1 MTTNNKDFKVK
12 NGIVVSEGGTF
23 GGPVSVGT
31 PTDPEHAVTLD
42 YLSGLSFTGSMAVS
56 ATPPSLPSSGDM
68 WFDSSSGDTFV
79 YYDSYWIQIMSSTG
93 PQGEQGPQGDPGAD
107 GVGIPSAGTSG
118 QVLSKVDGTDYNVQW
133 STIDLSGYQPKVSGV
148 SDTEI
153 AYLDGVTS
161 SIQTQLNTKA
171 SASHTHS
178 QSDITDL
185 STALGLKQ
193 DKVSGVSDI
202 EISYLDGVTSAIQTQ
217 IDGKAS
223 SSHTHSQSDITGLS
237 TALSNKQDKVSNV
250 SDTEISYLDGVTS
263 AIQTQ
268 LDGKVSTTGTN
279 TISLTTTT
287 DTDPLTIQSKNLHGG
302 AGFAGFITFENTTTG
317 ATNTKKYLRMNSNGG
332 IEIINSAYTAN
343 IFTLE
348 DNGNLTGLNNITAN
362 GTVNATNLGDSGWQ
376 TVSSFSN
383 SYSGT
388 NVAYR
393 KINNVVYLRG
403 RVNGGTAGAGAFT
416 LPSGYRPSTSEVV
429 VPVQQYGTSNINYVT
444 VGTDGVVVPNGS
456 SAWLHSVVF
465 PVG

>member
-23 GGPVSVGT
+23 GGPVAVGT
-31 PTDPEHAVTLD
+31 PTDPSHAVTLD
-42 YLSGLSFTGSMAVS
+42 YLDGMTFTGSMSVS
-56 ATPPSLPSSGDM
+56 TTPPSSPSPGDL
-68 WFDSSSGDTFV
+68 WFDSSTGGAFA
-79 YYDSYWIQIMSSTG
+79 YYDSYWVQIMSSAGEQGPQGETGATGATGPTGPTGATGATGATG
-93 PQGEQGPQGDPGAD
+93 PQGEQGIQGEPGTTVYSELT
-107 GVGIPSAGTSG
+107 GKP
-118 QVLSKVDGTDYNVQW
+118 
-133 STIDLSGYQPKVSGV
+133 DLSIYQTKVSGV

-153 AYLDGVTS
+153 GYLDGVTS
-161 SIQTQLNTKA
+161 S
-171 SASHTHS
+171 
-178 QSDITDL
+178 
-185 STALGLKQ
+185 
-193 DKVSGVSDI
+193 
-202 EISYLDGVTSAIQTQ
+202 
-217 IDGKAS
+217 
-223 SSHTHSQSDITGLS
+223 
-237 TALSNKQDKVSNV
+237 
-250 SDTEISYLDGVTS
+250 
-263 AIQTQ
+263 IQTQ

-287 DTDPLTIQSKNLHGG
+287 ESDPLTIQSKNLHGG
-302 AGFAGFITFENTTTG
+302 TGFAGLITFENTTTG
-317 ATNTKKYLRMNSNGG
+317 ATNTKKYLRMNSSGG

-348 DNGNLTGLNNITAN
+348 DNGNLTGLNNVTAN
-362 GTVNATNLGDSGWQ
+362 GTVSATNIGDSGWQ

-403 RVNGGTAGAGAFT
+403 RVNGGTANAGAFT
-416 LPSGYRPSTSEVV
+416 LPSGYRPSTSEAVFA
-429 VPVQQYGTSNINYVT
+429 VQQYGTSNINYVT